1 MKRFLPCLLACLL
14 YACGPSG
21 TPDSTASAPA
31 ASIPAATES
40 SSAEVLPEDTTCDDQ
55 ACVTEY
61 LITYDHLP
69 DNYMTKK
76 EARTYGWEGGPLW
89 KVVPG
94 RSIGGD
100 VFGNYEEQLPEVSG
114 RTYYECDLNT
124 IGADSRG
131 SERLIYS
138 SGDLNIYY
146 TQDHY
151 DSFEL
156 VYGDDE

>member
-1 MKRFLPCLLACLL
+1 MKRFFACLLACFL
-14 YACGPSG
+14 YACAPSG
-21 TPDSTASAPA
+21 SLSSTASASVPA
-31 ASIPAATES
+31 AVPS
-40 SSAEVLPEDTTCDDQ
+40 SSASVLPEDTTCDDQ

-76 EARTYGWEGGPLW
+76 EARSYGWEGGPLC

-94 RSIGGD
+94 RCIGGD
-100 VFGNYEEQLPEVSG
+100 VFGNFEEQLPEVSG

>member
-1 MKRFLPCLLACLL
+1 MKRFFACLLACFL
-14 YACGPSG
+14 YACAPSG
-21 TPDSTASAPA
+21 SLSSTASASVPA
-31 ASIPAATES
+31 AVPS
-40 SSAEVLPEDTTCDDQ
+40 SSASVLPEDTTCDDQ
-55 ACVTEY
+55 SCVTEY

-76 EARTYGWEGGPLW
+76 EARSYGWEGGPLW
-89 KVVPG
+89 KVVPS
-94 RSIGGD
+94 RCIGGD
-100 VFGNYEEQLPEVSG
+100 VFGNFEEQLPEVSG

>member
-1 MKRFLPCLLACLL
+1 MKRFFACLLACFL
-14 YACGPSG
+14 YACAPSG
-21 TPDSTASAPA
+21 SLSSTASASVPA
-31 ASIPAATES
+31 AVPS
-40 SSAEVLPEDTTCDDQ
+40 SSASVLPEDTTCDDQ

-76 EARTYGWEGGPLW
+76 EARSYGWEGGPLW
-89 KVVPG
+89 KAVPS
-94 RSIGGD
+94 RCIGGD